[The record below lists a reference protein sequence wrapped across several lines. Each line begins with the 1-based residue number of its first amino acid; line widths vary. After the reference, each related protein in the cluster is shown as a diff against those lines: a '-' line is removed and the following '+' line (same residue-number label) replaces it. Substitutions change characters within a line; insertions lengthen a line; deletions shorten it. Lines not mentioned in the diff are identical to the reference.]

1 MNSAIVYAADTS
13 RLKNFL
19 TDQNYLD
26 CEISAA
32 VIENFSGKKIP
43 VPDFDAVKILRPN
56 FPPTLDAIS
65 PQDVKNSVDA
75 VFILSAKNFAE
86 TVNQLIKL
94 GIAPRKIIRW
104 HENEIEPLS
113 FQLRDGSQLV
123 CFEGLEFHVKN
134 LRDKNFVDQTFFRLT
149 NQKNLRRKSL
159 DELPKLLQERYR
171 EVMGRNLNLAA
182 PKTFTEKLNWLKLY
196 DLSPLKVR
204 LADKFAVRDWISQKL
219 GEKYL
224 IPLLGVWKDFDEIN
238 FDSLPAQF
246 VLKCNH
252 GSGMNV
258 VVADKNSLDVRAAR
272 ERFAAWLAENYSATQ
287 FELHYG
293 AIDRKI
299 IAEKFIGSA
308 NDELDDYKIHCF
320 NGVPKFI
327 QVLGKTN
334 PATGTRYHE
343 ILDFD
348 GQYLERPPFAKQNFF
363 PTPPEG
369 LKHLDEFKTCAEI
382 LCKNFAYVR
391 TDFYFVDGQ
400 IFFGEMTFCHE
411 AGFTPYDNF
420 WTHEQDL
427 KLGAQINLRSESFAS
442 GN

>member
-1 MNSAIVYAADTS
+1 MNSAIIYAADTS

-19 TDQNYLD
+19 TDPNYLD
-26 CEISAA
+26 REISAA
-32 VIENFSGKKIP
+32 VIENFSGEKIP
-43 VPDFDAVKILRPN
+43 VPELDAVRKSRPN

-65 PQDVKNSVDA
+65 PQDVNNSVDA
-75 VFILSAKNFAE
+75 VFILSAKNFPE
-86 TVNQLIKL
+86 TVNQLIKC
-94 GIAPRKIIRW
+94 GIAPRKIIHR

-134 LRDKNFVDQTFFRLT
+134 LRDKEFVDQTFFRLT
-149 NQKNLRRKSL
+149 NQKKLRRKPL
-159 DELPKLLQERYR
+159 NELPKLLQARYR
-171 EVMGRNLNLAA
+171 EVMGRKLNLSA

-196 DLSPLKVR
+196 DLTPMKAR
-204 LADKFAVRDWISQKL
+204 LADKFAVRNWIAEKI
-219 GEKYL
+219 GAKYL
-224 IPLLGVWKDFDEIN
+224 IPLFGVWNDFDEIN

-258 VVADKNSLDVRAAR
+258 VVPEKNSLDVRAAR
-272 ERFAAWLAENYSATQ
+272 ERFAAWLVEDYSATQ

-293 AIDRKI
+293 AIEPKI

-308 NDELDDYKIHCF
+308 DNELDDYKIHCF
-320 NGVPKFI
+320 NGTPKFI

-343 ILDFD
+343 ILNFD
-348 GQYLERPPFAKQNFF
+348 GKHLKYPPFAKQNFF

-369 LKHLDEFKTCAEI
+369 LKHLDEFKTCAEV
-382 LCKNFAYVR
+382 LCKDFAYVR

-427 KLGAQINLRSESFAS
+427 TLGAQINLRS
-442 GN
+442 